1 MSETVLL
8 IEDSPTQALRI
19 RIGLEQKGL
28 KVLIVNQST
37 AAIETAKENTPD
49 VVLSDVRMPG
59 MDGFD
64 LCKAIRADSELSK
77 LPVVLTSAT
86 VNPSDEEKAFEAGG
100 QAFIE
105 KGLDTGKLADLLRD
119 VIAKGV

>member
-1 MSETVLL
+1 VPETVLL
-8 IEDSPTQALRI
+8 IEDSPTQALRM

-28 KVLIVNQST
+28 KVVIINEST
-37 AAIETAKENTPD
+37 KALAAAKENAPD

-64 LCKAIRADSELSK
+64 LCKAIRAEGDLAG

-86 VNPSDEEKAFEAGG
+86 VNPSDEAKAQEAGG
-100 QAFIE
+100 QGFVE
-105 KGLDTGKLADLLRD
+105 KGLDAGALAALLRD

>member
-1 MSETVLL
+1 VPETVLL
-8 IEDSPTQALRI
+8 IEDSPTQALRM

-28 KVLIVNQST
+28 KVVIINESSKAI
-37 AAIETAKENTPD
+37 AAAKENAPD

-64 LCKAIRADSELSK
+64 LCKAIRADGELAA

-86 VNPSDEEKAFEAGG
+86 VNPSDEAKAQEAGG
-100 QAFIE
+100 QGFVE
-105 KGLDTGKLADLLRD
+105 KGLDAAALAALLRD